1 MIHQP
6 HCNRI
11 ISESNNTTLK
21 DLVVWFVR
29 GVNMDA
35 FFQFYIKEGFLLPGA
50 LPWALGFHSQ
60 MKPQIHCLQQVRG
73 SGASYSSPK
82 GSLRDGDLQFYM
94 CSFITILMTL
104 LWNFEVQ
111 MQRHLLQGSLEI
123 SSWSA
128 WKFVNLQLNNAP
140 WLRFRY
146 LQKFLKA
153 ELFQQFSGL

>member
-11 ISESNNTTLK
+11 ICESNNTALK
-21 DLVVWFVR
+21 DLVVWFDW

-60 MKPQIHCLQQVRG
+60 MKPQIHCLQEVRG
-73 SGASYSSPK
+73 SGAAYSSPK
-82 GSLRDGDLQFYM
+82 GSLRDGELQFFM
-94 CSFITILMTL
+94 CSFYKHLNDFALKLWGSNAKILASGLT
-104 LWNFEVQ
+104 WNQFLVCLKICQPSTEQ
-111 MQRHLLQGSLEI
+111 CSLAEI
-123 SSWSA
+123 QIPT
-128 WKFVNLQLNNAP
+128 KI
-140 WLRFRY
+140 
-146 LQKFLKA
+146 LKA